1 MKKKIIFLVA
11 AALMLNSCDD
21 LFEPAIEN
29 FKDVEQMYDD
39 AQYAQG
45 FLVNVYRCVPGY
57 YDNSEYATD
66 DAVINQKN
74 NAFLTMATGGWTSR
88 LWTPINQW
96 TNSFSSIQYIN
107 LFLENV
113 DKVRWSDDAEKAQLF
128 ARRTKGEA
136 YGLRGMFLYYLLR
149 AHAGFGEN
157 GELLGVPRLTE
168 YLTINSDLN
177 LPRASF
183 ADCVQQIYSDLEK
196 AEELLPW
203 EYNDVNEVPA
213 DFQSIT
219 QDKGKYNTV
228 MGEKSRQLF
237 NGLIARAY
245 RVRTALLAASPAF
258 QDASNPAS
266 WADAANAAAA
276 VLNYNGG
283 LGGLDDKG
291 VEYYSKEVVE
301 NLQKGINPKEIIWR
315 ENVSNS
321 EAANSQEANNFPPS
335 LNGSGNMNPSQNLVD
350 AFPMANGYPISDI
363 VNSNYDKNNPYK
375 NREKRF
381 YQSILY
387 DGSMWQGEEIIT
399 RVGVGSPNEIDTSS
413 DSDVTNTGYYTR
425 KTIDESVNGADN
437 LQMSNGMAN
446 YIFFRYADVLLMY
459 AEASLEAGDKPTAVE
474 YLDMVRTR
482 GGNMPSI
489 DDTYPLGIT
498 ENQLREIIRR
508 DRRIELAFEDKRWWD
523 ILRWKICDGENGVM
537 NKPIGGMKIE
547 DTNGDGVWEYNY
559 HEVGKRTFLPR
570 MYYQPIPQYVID
582 KNPVI
587 REQNGGEDG
596 WVNGQNPGY

>member
-1 MKKKIIFLVA
+1 MRIHNIIKTVCLAGSLALLSACEDWLEIEPKDRFGDTTVWGSEENADMFLNDIYNQLPHLNNETQNLGQYSDNSYVGAEWMNARTTIYTGALSPTSWIPGPWDMWKWGRQNNDDAKGQYERIRSCNLFITKVTESDFSAEYKKERLAEARFLRAWFYHYLWMAYGGVPIITEVLDNNVSTDIFYPRETAQKTFEFIDKELDEIK
-11 AALMLNSCDD
+11 DD
-21 LFEPAIEN
+21 LP
-29 FKDVEQMYDD
+29 
-39 AQYAQG
+39 
-45 FLVNVYRCVPGY
+45 P
-57 YDNSEYATD
+57 
-66 DAVINQKN
+66 
-74 NAFLTMATGGWTSR
+74 
-88 LWTPINQW
+88 
-96 TNSFSSIQYIN
+96 
-107 LFLENV
+107 
-113 DKVRWSDDAEKAQLF
+113 
-128 ARRTKGEA
+128 RRSG
-136 YGLRGMFLYYLLR
+136 
-149 AHAGFGEN
+149 
-157 GELLGVPRLTE
+157 
-168 YLTINSDLN
+168 SDLG
-177 LPRASF
+177 RASKG
-183 ADCVQQIYSDLEK
+183 AILTLKGWV
-196 AEELLPW
+196 ELFHASELRNPGKDKKRW
-203 EYNDVNEVPA
+203 E
-213 DFQSIT
+213 
-219 QDKGKYNTV
+219 
-228 MGEKSRQLF
+228 
-237 NGLIARAY
+237 
-245 RVRTALLAASPAF
+245 
-258 QDASNPAS
+258 
-266 WADAANAAAA
+266 AAAA
-276 VLNYNGG
+276 TLKDVIDLQVYHLQPTILDLWTEATNNNDEVIFDFQMSKQNGG
-283 LGGLDDKG
+283 RREGLFGPVFVKG
-291 VEYYSKEVVE
+291 VQSS
-301 NLQKGINPKEIIWR
+301 W
-315 ENVSNS
+315 
-321 EAANSQEANNFPPS
+321 
-335 LNGSGNMNPSQNLVD
+335 GNMQPTQELVD
-350 AFPMANGYPISDI
+350 DYCMANGLPITDPASGY
-363 VNSNYDKNNPYK
+363 NKNNPYK

>member
-1 MKKKIIFLVA
+1 MRIHNIIKTVCLAGSLALLSACEDWLEIEPKDRFGDTTVWGSEENADMFLNDIYNQLPHLNNETQNLDQYSDNSYVGAEWMNARTTIYTGALSPTSWIPGPWDMWKWGRQNNDDAKGQYERIRSCNLFITKVTESDFSADYKKERLAEARFLRAWFYHYLWMAYGGVPIITEVLDNNVSTDIFYPRETAQKTFEFIDKELDEIK
-11 AALMLNSCDD
+11 DD
-21 LFEPAIEN
+21 LP
-29 FKDVEQMYDD
+29 
-39 AQYAQG
+39 
-45 FLVNVYRCVPGY
+45 P
-57 YDNSEYATD
+57 
-66 DAVINQKN
+66 
-74 NAFLTMATGGWTSR
+74 
-88 LWTPINQW
+88 
-96 TNSFSSIQYIN
+96 
-107 LFLENV
+107 
-113 DKVRWSDDAEKAQLF
+113 
-128 ARRTKGEA
+128 RRSG
-136 YGLRGMFLYYLLR
+136 
-149 AHAGFGEN
+149 
-157 GELLGVPRLTE
+157 
-168 YLTINSDLN
+168 SDLG
-177 LPRASF
+177 RASKG
-183 ADCVQQIYSDLEK
+183 AILTLKGWV
-196 AEELLPW
+196 ELFHASELRNPGKDKKRW
-203 EYNDVNEVPA
+203 E
-213 DFQSIT
+213 
-219 QDKGKYNTV
+219 
-228 MGEKSRQLF
+228 
-237 NGLIARAY
+237 
-245 RVRTALLAASPAF
+245 
-258 QDASNPAS
+258 
-266 WADAANAAAA
+266 AAAA
-276 VLNYNGG
+276 TLKDVIDLQVYRLQPTILDLWTEATNNNDEVIFDFQMSKQNGG
-283 LGGLDDKG
+283 RREGLFGPVFVKG
-291 VEYYSKEVVE
+291 VQSS
-301 NLQKGINPKEIIWR
+301 W
-315 ENVSNS
+315 
-321 EAANSQEANNFPPS
+321 
-335 LNGSGNMNPSQNLVD
+335 GNMRPTQELVD
-350 AFPMANGYPISDI
+350 DYCMANGLPITDPASGY
-363 VNSNYDKNNPYK
+363 NKNNPYK

-459 AEASLEAGDKPTAVE
+459 AEASLEAGDKPTAIE

-482 GGNMPSI
+482 GDNMPSI
-489 DDTYPLGIT
+489 NDTYPQGIT

>member
-1 MKKKIIFLVA
+1 MRIHNIIKTVCLAGSFALLSACEDWLEIEPKDRFGDTTVWGSEENADMFLNDIYNQLPHLNNETQNLDQYSDNSYVGAEWMNARTTIYTGALSPTSWIPGPWDMWKWGRQNNDDAKGQYERIRSCNLFITKVSESDFSAEYKKERLAEARFLRAWFYHYLWMAYGGVPIITEVLDNNVSTDIFYPRETVQKTFEFIDRELDEIKDDLPPRRSGSDLGRASKGAILTLKGWIELFHASDLRNPGKDKKRWETA
-11 AALMLNSCDD
+11 AATL
-21 LFEPAIEN
+21 
-29 FKDVEQMYDD
+29 KDVIDLQ
-39 AQYAQG
+39 
-45 FLVNVYRCVPGY
+45 VYHLQPTIL
-57 YDNSEYATD
+57 D
-66 DAVINQKN
+66 
-74 NAFLTMATGGWTSR
+74 
-88 LWTPINQW
+88 LWTEA
-96 TNSFSSIQYIN
+96 TNN
-107 LFLENV
+107 
-113 DKVRWSDDAEKAQLF
+113 
-128 ARRTKGEA
+128 
-136 YGLRGMFLYYLLR
+136 
-149 AHAGFGEN
+149 
-157 GELLGVPRLTE
+157 
-168 YLTINSDLN
+168 
-177 LPRASF
+177 
-183 ADCVQQIYSDLEK
+183 
-196 AEELLPW
+196 
-203 EYNDVNEVPA
+203 NDEVIF
-213 DFQSIT
+213 DFQMSK
-219 QDKGKYNTV
+219 Q
-228 MGEKSRQLF
+228 
-237 NGLIARAY
+237 
-245 RVRTALLAASPAF
+245 
-258 QDASNPAS
+258 
-266 WADAANAAAA
+266 
-276 VLNYNGG
+276 NGG
-283 LGGLDDKG
+283 RREGLFGPVFVKG
-291 VEYYSKEVVE
+291 VQSS
-301 NLQKGINPKEIIWR
+301 W
-315 ENVSNS
+315 
-321 EAANSQEANNFPPS
+321 
-335 LNGSGNMNPSQNLVD
+335 GNMQPTQELVD
-350 AFPMANGYPISDI
+350 DYCMANGLPITDPASG
-363 VNSNYDKNNPYK
+363 YDKNNPYK

-459 AEASLEAGDKPTAVE
+459 AEASLEAGDKPTAIK

-482 GGNMPSI
+482 GDNMPSVN
-489 DDTYPLGIT
+489 DTYPQGIT

-587 REQNGGEDG
+587 CEQNGGEDG

>member
-1 MKKKIIFLVA
+1 MRIHNIIKTVCLAGSFALLSACEDWLEIEPKDRFGDTTVWGSEENADMFLNDIYNQLPHLNNETQNLDQYSDNSYVGAEWMNARTTIYTGALSPTSWIPGPWDMWKWGRQNNDDAKGQYERIRSCNLFITKVSESDFSAEYKKERLAEARFLRAWFYHYLWMAYGGVPIITEVLDNNVSTDIFYPRETAQKTFEFIDRELDEIKDDLPPRRSGSDLGRASKGAILTLKGWIELFHASDLRNPGKDKKRWETA
-11 AALMLNSCDD
+11 AATL
-21 LFEPAIEN
+21 
-29 FKDVEQMYDD
+29 KDVIDLQ
-39 AQYAQG
+39 
-45 FLVNVYRCVPGY
+45 VYHLQPTIL
-57 YDNSEYATD
+57 E
-66 DAVINQKN
+66 
-74 NAFLTMATGGWTSR
+74 
-88 LWTPINQW
+88 LWTEA
-96 TNSFSSIQYIN
+96 TNN
-107 LFLENV
+107 
-113 DKVRWSDDAEKAQLF
+113 
-128 ARRTKGEA
+128 
-136 YGLRGMFLYYLLR
+136 
-149 AHAGFGEN
+149 
-157 GELLGVPRLTE
+157 
-168 YLTINSDLN
+168 
-177 LPRASF
+177 
-183 ADCVQQIYSDLEK
+183 
-196 AEELLPW
+196 
-203 EYNDVNEVPA
+203 NDEVIF
-213 DFQSIT
+213 DFQMSK
-219 QDKGKYNTV
+219 Q
-228 MGEKSRQLF
+228 
-237 NGLIARAY
+237 
-245 RVRTALLAASPAF
+245 
-258 QDASNPAS
+258 
-266 WADAANAAAA
+266 
-276 VLNYNGG
+276 NGG
-283 LGGLDDKG
+283 RREGLFGPVFVKG
-291 VEYYSKEVVE
+291 VQSS
-301 NLQKGINPKEIIWR
+301 W
-315 ENVSNS
+315 
-321 EAANSQEANNFPPS
+321 
-335 LNGSGNMNPSQNLVD
+335 GNMQPTQELVD
-350 AFPMANGYPISDI
+350 DYCMANGLPITDPASG
-363 VNSNYDKNNPYK
+363 YDKNNPYK

-459 AEASLEAGDKPTAVE
+459 AEASLEAGDKPTAIK

-482 GGNMPSI
+482 GDNMPSVN
-489 DDTYPLGIT
+489 DTYPQGIT

-587 REQNGGEDG
+587 CEQNGGEDG

>member
-1 MKKKIIFLVA
+1 MRIHNIIKTVCLAGSLALLSACEDWLEIEPKDRFGDTTVWGSEENADMFLNDIYNQLPHLNNETQNLDQYSDNSYVGAEWMNARTTIYTGALSPTSWIPGPWDMWKWGRQNNDDAKGQYERIRSCNLFITKVTESDFSAEYKKERLAEARFLRAWFYHYLWMAYGGVPIITEVLDNNVSTDIFYPRETAQKTFEFIDKELDEIK
-11 AALMLNSCDD
+11 DD
-21 LFEPAIEN
+21 LP
-29 FKDVEQMYDD
+29 
-39 AQYAQG
+39 
-45 FLVNVYRCVPGY
+45 P
-57 YDNSEYATD
+57 
-66 DAVINQKN
+66 
-74 NAFLTMATGGWTSR
+74 
-88 LWTPINQW
+88 
-96 TNSFSSIQYIN
+96 
-107 LFLENV
+107 
-113 DKVRWSDDAEKAQLF
+113 
-128 ARRTKGEA
+128 RRSG
-136 YGLRGMFLYYLLR
+136 
-149 AHAGFGEN
+149 
-157 GELLGVPRLTE
+157 
-168 YLTINSDLN
+168 SDLG
-177 LPRASF
+177 RASKG
-183 ADCVQQIYSDLEK
+183 AILTLKGWV
-196 AEELLPW
+196 ELFHASELRNPGKDKKRW
-203 EYNDVNEVPA
+203 E
-213 DFQSIT
+213 
-219 QDKGKYNTV
+219 
-228 MGEKSRQLF
+228 
-237 NGLIARAY
+237 
-245 RVRTALLAASPAF
+245 
-258 QDASNPAS
+258 
-266 WADAANAAAA
+266 AAAA
-276 VLNYNGG
+276 TLKDVIDLQVYHLQPTILDLWTEATNNNDEVIFDFQMSKQNGG
-283 LGGLDDKG
+283 RREGLFGPVFVKG
-291 VEYYSKEVVE
+291 VQSS
-301 NLQKGINPKEIIWR
+301 W
-315 ENVSNS
+315 
-321 EAANSQEANNFPPS
+321 
-335 LNGSGNMNPSQNLVD
+335 GNMQPTQELVD
-350 AFPMANGYPISDI
+350 DYCMANGLPITDPASGY
-363 VNSNYDKNNPYK
+363 NKNNPYK

-446 YIFFRYADVLLMY
+446 YIFFRYADVLMY
-459 AEASLEAGDKPTAVE
+459 AEASLEAGDKPTAIE

-482 GGNMPSI
+482 GDNMPSI
-489 DDTYPLGIT
+489 GDTYPQGIT

>member
-1 MKKKIIFLVA
+1 MRIHNIIKTVCLAGSLALLSACEDWLEIEPKDRFGDTTVWGSEENADMFLNDIYNQLPHLNNETQNLDQYSDNSYVGAEWMNARTTIYTGALSPTSWIPGPWDMWKWGRQNNDDAKGQYERIRSCNLFITKVTESDFSADYKKERLAEARFLRAWFYHYLWMAYGGVPIITEVLDNNVSTDIFYPRETAQKTFEFIDKELDEIK
-11 AALMLNSCDD
+11 DD
-21 LFEPAIEN
+21 LP
-29 FKDVEQMYDD
+29 
-39 AQYAQG
+39 
-45 FLVNVYRCVPGY
+45 P
-57 YDNSEYATD
+57 
-66 DAVINQKN
+66 
-74 NAFLTMATGGWTSR
+74 
-88 LWTPINQW
+88 
-96 TNSFSSIQYIN
+96 
-107 LFLENV
+107 
-113 DKVRWSDDAEKAQLF
+113 
-128 ARRTKGEA
+128 RRSG
-136 YGLRGMFLYYLLR
+136 
-149 AHAGFGEN
+149 
-157 GELLGVPRLTE
+157 
-168 YLTINSDLN
+168 SDLG
-177 LPRASF
+177 RASKG
-183 ADCVQQIYSDLEK
+183 AILTLKGWV
-196 AEELLPW
+196 ELFHASELRNPGKDKKRW
-203 EYNDVNEVPA
+203 E
-213 DFQSIT
+213 
-219 QDKGKYNTV
+219 
-228 MGEKSRQLF
+228 
-237 NGLIARAY
+237 
-245 RVRTALLAASPAF
+245 
-258 QDASNPAS
+258 
-266 WADAANAAAA
+266 AAAA
-276 VLNYNGG
+276 TLKDVIDLQVYRLQPTILDLWTEATNNNDEVIFDFQMSKQNGG
-283 LGGLDDKG
+283 RREGLFGPVFVKG
-291 VEYYSKEVVE
+291 VQSS
-301 NLQKGINPKEIIWR
+301 W
-315 ENVSNS
+315 
-321 EAANSQEANNFPPS
+321 
-335 LNGSGNMNPSQNLVD
+335 GNMQPTQELVD
-350 AFPMANGYPISDI
+350 DYCMANGLPITDPASGY
-363 VNSNYDKNNPYK
+363 NKNNPYK

-446 YIFFRYADVLLMY
+446 YIFFRYADALLMY
-459 AEASLEAGDKPTAVE
+459 AEASLEAGDKPTAIE

-482 GGNMPSI
+482 GDNMPSI
-489 DDTYPLGIT
+489 NDTYPQGIT

>member
-1 MKKKIIFLVA
+1 MRIHNIIKTVCLAGSLALLSACEDWLEIEPKDRFGDTTVWGSEENADMFLNDIYNQLPHLNNETQNLDQYSDNSYVGAEWMNARTTIYTGALSPTSWIPGPWNMWKWGRQNNDDAKGQYERIRSCNLFITKVTESDFSAEYKKERLAEARFLRAWFYHYLWMAYGGVPIITEVLDNNVSTDIFYPRETAQKTFEFIDKELDEIK
-11 AALMLNSCDD
+11 DD
-21 LFEPAIEN
+21 LP
-29 FKDVEQMYDD
+29 
-39 AQYAQG
+39 
-45 FLVNVYRCVPGY
+45 P
-57 YDNSEYATD
+57 
-66 DAVINQKN
+66 
-74 NAFLTMATGGWTSR
+74 
-88 LWTPINQW
+88 
-96 TNSFSSIQYIN
+96 
-107 LFLENV
+107 
-113 DKVRWSDDAEKAQLF
+113 
-128 ARRTKGEA
+128 RRSG
-136 YGLRGMFLYYLLR
+136 
-149 AHAGFGEN
+149 
-157 GELLGVPRLTE
+157 
-168 YLTINSDLN
+168 SDLG
-177 LPRASF
+177 RASKG
-183 ADCVQQIYSDLEK
+183 AILTLKGWV
-196 AEELLPW
+196 ELFHASELRNPGKDKKRW
-203 EYNDVNEVPA
+203 E
-213 DFQSIT
+213 
-219 QDKGKYNTV
+219 
-228 MGEKSRQLF
+228 
-237 NGLIARAY
+237 
-245 RVRTALLAASPAF
+245 
-258 QDASNPAS
+258 
-266 WADAANAAAA
+266 AAAA
-276 VLNYNGG
+276 TLKDVIDLQVYHLQPTILDLWTEATNNNDEVIFDFQMSKQNGG
-283 LGGLDDKG
+283 RREGLFGPVFVKG
-291 VEYYSKEVVE
+291 VQSS
-301 NLQKGINPKEIIWR
+301 W
-315 ENVSNS
+315 
-321 EAANSQEANNFPPS
+321 
-335 LNGSGNMNPSQNLVD
+335 GNMQPTQELVD
-350 AFPMANGYPISDI
+350 DYCMANGLPITDPASGY
-363 VNSNYDKNNPYK
+363 NKNNPYK

>member
-1 MKKKIIFLVA
+1 MRIHNIIKTVCLAGSLALLSACEDWLEIEPKDRFGDTTVWGSEENADMFLNDIYNQLPHLNNETQNLDQYSDNSYVGAEWMNARTTIYTGALSPTSWIPGPWDMWKWGRQNNDDAKGQYERIRSCNLFITKVTESDFSAEYKKERLAEARFLRAWFYHYLWMAYGGVPIITEVLDNNVSTDIFYPRETAQKTFEFIDKELDEIK
-11 AALMLNSCDD
+11 DD
-21 LFEPAIEN
+21 LP
-29 FKDVEQMYDD
+29 
-39 AQYAQG
+39 
-45 FLVNVYRCVPGY
+45 P
-57 YDNSEYATD
+57 
-66 DAVINQKN
+66 
-74 NAFLTMATGGWTSR
+74 
-88 LWTPINQW
+88 
-96 TNSFSSIQYIN
+96 
-107 LFLENV
+107 
-113 DKVRWSDDAEKAQLF
+113 
-128 ARRTKGEA
+128 RRSG
-136 YGLRGMFLYYLLR
+136 
-149 AHAGFGEN
+149 
-157 GELLGVPRLTE
+157 
-168 YLTINSDLN
+168 SDLG
-177 LPRASF
+177 RASKGAILTLKGWVELF
-183 ADCVQQIYSDLEK
+183 HASELRNPGK
-196 AEELLPW
+196 AKKRW
-203 EYNDVNEVPA
+203 D
-213 DFQSIT
+213 
-219 QDKGKYNTV
+219 
-228 MGEKSRQLF
+228 
-237 NGLIARAY
+237 
-245 RVRTALLAASPAF
+245 
-258 QDASNPAS
+258 
-266 WADAANAAAA
+266 AAAA
-276 VLNYNGG
+276 TLKDVIDLQVYHLQPTILDLWTEATNNNDEVIFDFQMSKQNGG
-283 LGGLDDKG
+283 RREGLFGPVFVKG
-291 VEYYSKEVVE
+291 VQSS
-301 NLQKGINPKEIIWR
+301 W
-315 ENVSNS
+315 
-321 EAANSQEANNFPPS
+321 
-335 LNGSGNMNPSQNLVD
+335 GNMQPTQELVD
-350 AFPMANGYPISDI
+350 DYCMANGLPITDPASGY
-363 VNSNYDKNNPYK
+363 NKNNPYK

-399 RVGVGSPNEIDTSS
+399 RVGGGSPNEIDTSS

>member
-1 MKKKIIFLVA
+1 MRIHNIIKTVCLAGSLALLSACEDWLEIEPKDRFGDTTVWGSEENADMFLNDIYNQLPHLNNETQNLDQYSDNSYVGAEWMNARTTIYTGALSPTSWIPGPWDMWKWGRQNNDDAKGQYERIRSCNLFITKVTESDFSADYKKERLAEARFLRAWFYHYLWMAYGGVPIITEVLDNNVSTDIFYPRETAQKTFEFIDKELDEIK
-11 AALMLNSCDD
+11 DD
-21 LFEPAIEN
+21 LP
-29 FKDVEQMYDD
+29 
-39 AQYAQG
+39 
-45 FLVNVYRCVPGY
+45 P
-57 YDNSEYATD
+57 
-66 DAVINQKN
+66 
-74 NAFLTMATGGWTSR
+74 
-88 LWTPINQW
+88 
-96 TNSFSSIQYIN
+96 
-107 LFLENV
+107 
-113 DKVRWSDDAEKAQLF
+113 
-128 ARRTKGEA
+128 RRSG
-136 YGLRGMFLYYLLR
+136 
-149 AHAGFGEN
+149 
-157 GELLGVPRLTE
+157 
-168 YLTINSDLN
+168 SDLG
-177 LPRASF
+177 RASKG
-183 ADCVQQIYSDLEK
+183 AILTLKGWV
-196 AEELLPW
+196 ELFHASELRNPGKDKKRW
-203 EYNDVNEVPA
+203 E
-213 DFQSIT
+213 
-219 QDKGKYNTV
+219 
-228 MGEKSRQLF
+228 
-237 NGLIARAY
+237 
-245 RVRTALLAASPAF
+245 
-258 QDASNPAS
+258 
-266 WADAANAAAA
+266 AAAA
-276 VLNYNGG
+276 TLKDVIDLQVYHLQPTILDLWTEATNNNDEVIFDFQMSKQNGG
-283 LGGLDDKG
+283 RREGLFGPVFVKG
-291 VEYYSKEVVE
+291 VQSS
-301 NLQKGINPKEIIWR
+301 W
-315 ENVSNS
+315 
-321 EAANSQEANNFPPS
+321 
-335 LNGSGNMNPSQNLVD
+335 GNMQPTQELVD
-350 AFPMANGYPISDI
+350 DYCMANGLPITDPASGY
-363 VNSNYDKNNPYK
+363 NKNNPYK

-459 AEASLEAGDKPTAVE
+459 AEASLEAGDKPTAIE

-482 GGNMPSI
+482 GDNMPSI
-489 DDTYPLGIT
+489 DDTYPQGIT
-498 ENQLREIIRR
+498 ENQSREIIRR

>member
-1 MKKKIIFLVA
+1 MRIHNIIKTVCLAGSLALLSACEDWLEIEPKDRFGDTTVWGSEENADMFLNDIYNQLPHLNNETQNLDQYSDNSYVGAEWMNARTTIYTGALSPTSWIPGPWDMWKWGRQNNDDAKGQYERIRSCNLFITKVTESDFSAEYKKERLAEARFLRAWFYHYLWMAYGGVPIITEVLDNNVSTDIFYPRETAQKTFEFIDKELDEIK
-11 AALMLNSCDD
+11 DD
-21 LFEPAIEN
+21 LP
-29 FKDVEQMYDD
+29 
-39 AQYAQG
+39 
-45 FLVNVYRCVPGY
+45 P
-57 YDNSEYATD
+57 
-66 DAVINQKN
+66 
-74 NAFLTMATGGWTSR
+74 
-88 LWTPINQW
+88 
-96 TNSFSSIQYIN
+96 
-107 LFLENV
+107 
-113 DKVRWSDDAEKAQLF
+113 
-128 ARRTKGEA
+128 RRSG
-136 YGLRGMFLYYLLR
+136 
-149 AHAGFGEN
+149 
-157 GELLGVPRLTE
+157 
-168 YLTINSDLN
+168 SDLG
-177 LPRASF
+177 RASKG
-183 ADCVQQIYSDLEK
+183 AILTLKGWV
-196 AEELLPW
+196 ELFHASELRNPGKDKKRW
-203 EYNDVNEVPA
+203 E
-213 DFQSIT
+213 
-219 QDKGKYNTV
+219 
-228 MGEKSRQLF
+228 
-237 NGLIARAY
+237 
-245 RVRTALLAASPAF
+245 
-258 QDASNPAS
+258 
-266 WADAANAAAA
+266 AAAA
-276 VLNYNGG
+276 TLKDVIDLQVYHLQPTILDLWTEATNNNDEVIFDFQMSKQNGG
-283 LGGLDDKG
+283 RREGLFGPVFVKG
-291 VEYYSKEVVE
+291 VQSS
-301 NLQKGINPKEIIWR
+301 W
-315 ENVSNS
+315 
-321 EAANSQEANNFPPS
+321 
-335 LNGSGNMNPSQNLVD
+335 GNMQPTQELVD
-350 AFPMANGYPISDI
+350 DYCMANGLPITDPASGY
-363 VNSNYDKNNPYK
+363 NKNNPYK

-387 DGSMWQGEEIIT
+387 DGSMWQCEEIIT

>member
-1 MKKKIIFLVA
+1 MRIHNIIKTVCLAGSLALLSACEDWLEIEPKDRFGDTTVWGSEENADMFLNDIYNQLPHLNNETQNLDQYSDNSYVGAEWMNARTTIYTGALSPTSWIPGPWDMWKWGRQNNDDAKGQYERIRSCNLFITKVTESDFSAEYKKERLAEVRFLRAWFYHYLWMAYGGVPIITEVLDNNVSTDIFYPRETAQKTFEFIDKELDEIK
-11 AALMLNSCDD
+11 DD
-21 LFEPAIEN
+21 LP
-29 FKDVEQMYDD
+29 
-39 AQYAQG
+39 
-45 FLVNVYRCVPGY
+45 P
-57 YDNSEYATD
+57 
-66 DAVINQKN
+66 
-74 NAFLTMATGGWTSR
+74 
-88 LWTPINQW
+88 
-96 TNSFSSIQYIN
+96 
-107 LFLENV
+107 
-113 DKVRWSDDAEKAQLF
+113 
-128 ARRTKGEA
+128 RRSG
-136 YGLRGMFLYYLLR
+136 
-149 AHAGFGEN
+149 
-157 GELLGVPRLTE
+157 
-168 YLTINSDLN
+168 SDLG
-177 LPRASF
+177 RASKG
-183 ADCVQQIYSDLEK
+183 AILTLKGWV
-196 AEELLPW
+196 ELFHASELRNPGKDKKRW
-203 EYNDVNEVPA
+203 E
-213 DFQSIT
+213 
-219 QDKGKYNTV
+219 
-228 MGEKSRQLF
+228 
-237 NGLIARAY
+237 
-245 RVRTALLAASPAF
+245 
-258 QDASNPAS
+258 
-266 WADAANAAAA
+266 AAAA
-276 VLNYNGG
+276 TLKDVIDLQVYHLQPTILDLWTEATNNNDEVIFDFQMSKQNGG
-283 LGGLDDKG
+283 RREGLFGPVFVKG
-291 VEYYSKEVVE
+291 VQSS
-301 NLQKGINPKEIIWR
+301 W
-315 ENVSNS
+315 
-321 EAANSQEANNFPPS
+321 
-335 LNGSGNMNPSQNLVD
+335 GNMQPTQELVD
-350 AFPMANGYPISDI
+350 DYCMANGLPITDPASGY
-363 VNSNYDKNNPYK
+363 NKNNPYK

-413 DSDVTNTGYYTR
+413 DSDVTNMGYYTR

-459 AEASLEAGDKPTAVE
+459 AEASLEAGDKPTAIE

-482 GGNMPSI
+482 GDNMPSI
-489 DDTYPLGIT
+489 GDTYPQGIT

>member
-1 MKKKIIFLVA
+1 MRIHNIIKTVCLAGSLALLSACEDWLEIEPKDRFGDTTVWGSEENADMFLNDIYNQLPHLNNETQNLDQYSDNSYVGAEWMNARTTIYTGALSPTSWIPGPWDMWKWGRQNNDDAKGQYERIRSCNLFITKVTESDFSADYKKERLAEARFLRAWFYHYLWMAYGGVPIITEVLDNNVSTDIFYPRETAQKTFEFIDKELDEIK
-11 AALMLNSCDD
+11 DD
-21 LFEPAIEN
+21 LLP
-29 FKDVEQMYDD
+29 
-39 AQYAQG
+39 
-45 FLVNVYRCVPGY
+45 
-57 YDNSEYATD
+57 
-66 DAVINQKN
+66 
-74 NAFLTMATGGWTSR
+74 
-88 LWTPINQW
+88 
-96 TNSFSSIQYIN
+96 
-107 LFLENV
+107 
-113 DKVRWSDDAEKAQLF
+113 
-128 ARRTKGEA
+128 RRSG
-136 YGLRGMFLYYLLR
+136 
-149 AHAGFGEN
+149 
-157 GELLGVPRLTE
+157 
-168 YLTINSDLN
+168 SDLG
-177 LPRASF
+177 RASNG
-183 ADCVQQIYSDLEK
+183 AILTLNGWV
-196 AEELLPW
+196 ELFHASELRNPGKDKKRW
-203 EYNDVNEVPA
+203 E
-213 DFQSIT
+213 
-219 QDKGKYNTV
+219 
-228 MGEKSRQLF
+228 
-237 NGLIARAY
+237 
-245 RVRTALLAASPAF
+245 
-258 QDASNPAS
+258 
-266 WADAANAAAA
+266 AAAA
-276 VLNYNGG
+276 TLKDVIDLQVYHLQPTILDLWTEATNNNDEVIFDFQMSKQNGG
-283 LGGLDDKG
+283 RREGLFGPVFVKG
-291 VEYYSKEVVE
+291 VQSS
-301 NLQKGINPKEIIWR
+301 W
-315 ENVSNS
+315 
-321 EAANSQEANNFPPS
+321 
-335 LNGSGNMNPSQNLVD
+335 GNMQPTQELVD
-350 AFPMANGYPISDI
+350 DYCMANGLPITDPASGY
-363 VNSNYDKNNPYK
+363 NKNNPYK

-459 AEASLEAGDKPTAVE
+459 AEASLEAGDKPTAIE

-482 GGNMPSI
+482 GDNMPSI
-489 DDTYPLGIT
+489 GDTYPQGIT

-587 REQNGGEDG
+587 REQNGGEDR

>member
-1 MKKKIIFLVA
+1 MRIHNIIKTVCLAGSLALLSACEDWLEIEPKDRFGDTTVWGSEENADMFLNDIYNQLPHLNNETQNLDQYSDNSYVGAEWMNARTTIYTGALSPTSWIPGPWDMWKWGRQNNDDAKGQYERIRSCNLFITKVTESDFSAEYKKERLAEARFLCAWFYHYLWMAYGGVPIITEVLDNNVSTDIFYPRETAQKTFEFIDKELDEIK
-11 AALMLNSCDD
+11 DD
-21 LFEPAIEN
+21 LP
-29 FKDVEQMYDD
+29 
-39 AQYAQG
+39 
-45 FLVNVYRCVPGY
+45 P
-57 YDNSEYATD
+57 
-66 DAVINQKN
+66 
-74 NAFLTMATGGWTSR
+74 
-88 LWTPINQW
+88 
-96 TNSFSSIQYIN
+96 
-107 LFLENV
+107 
-113 DKVRWSDDAEKAQLF
+113 
-128 ARRTKGEA
+128 RRSG
-136 YGLRGMFLYYLLR
+136 
-149 AHAGFGEN
+149 
-157 GELLGVPRLTE
+157 
-168 YLTINSDLN
+168 SDLG
-177 LPRASF
+177 RASKG
-183 ADCVQQIYSDLEK
+183 AILTLKGWV
-196 AEELLPW
+196 ELFHASELRNPGKDKKRW
-203 EYNDVNEVPA
+203 E
-213 DFQSIT
+213 
-219 QDKGKYNTV
+219 
-228 MGEKSRQLF
+228 
-237 NGLIARAY
+237 
-245 RVRTALLAASPAF
+245 
-258 QDASNPAS
+258 
-266 WADAANAAAA
+266 AAAA
-276 VLNYNGG
+276 TLKDVIDLQVYHLQPTILDLWTEATNNNDEVIFDFQMSKQNGG
-283 LGGLDDKG
+283 RREGLFGPVFVKG
-291 VEYYSKEVVE
+291 VQSS
-301 NLQKGINPKEIIWR
+301 W
-315 ENVSNS
+315 
-321 EAANSQEANNFPPS
+321 
-335 LNGSGNMNPSQNLVD
+335 GNMQPTQELVD
-350 AFPMANGYPISDI
+350 DYCMANGLPITDPASGY
-363 VNSNYDKNNPYK
+363 NKNNPYK

>member
-1 MKKKIIFLVA
+1 MRIHNIIKTVCLAGSFALLSACEDWLEIEPKDRFGDTTVWGSEENADMFLNDIYNQLPHLNNETQNLDQYSDNSYVGAEWMNARTTIYTGALSPTSWIPGPWDMWKWGRQNNDDAKGQYERIRSCNLFITKVSESDFSAEYKKERLAEARFLRAWFYHYLWMAYGGVPIITEVLDNNVSTDIFYPRETAQKTFEFIDRELDEIK
-11 AALMLNSCDD
+11 DD
-21 LFEPAIEN
+21 LP
-29 FKDVEQMYDD
+29 
-39 AQYAQG
+39 
-45 FLVNVYRCVPGY
+45 P
-57 YDNSEYATD
+57 
-66 DAVINQKN
+66 
-74 NAFLTMATGGWTSR
+74 
-88 LWTPINQW
+88 
-96 TNSFSSIQYIN
+96 
-107 LFLENV
+107 
-113 DKVRWSDDAEKAQLF
+113 
-128 ARRTKGEA
+128 RRSG
-136 YGLRGMFLYYLLR
+136 
-149 AHAGFGEN
+149 
-157 GELLGVPRLTE
+157 
-168 YLTINSDLN
+168 SDLG
-177 LPRASF
+177 RASKGAILTLKGWIELF
-183 ADCVQQIYSDLEK
+183 HASDLRNPGK
-196 AEELLPW
+196 DKKRW
-203 EYNDVNEVPA
+203 E
-213 DFQSIT
+213 
-219 QDKGKYNTV
+219 
-228 MGEKSRQLF
+228 
-237 NGLIARAY
+237 
-245 RVRTALLAASPAF
+245 
-258 QDASNPAS
+258 
-266 WADAANAAAA
+266 AAAA
-276 VLNYNGG
+276 TLKDVIDLQVYHLQPTILDLWTEATNNNDEVIFDFQMSKQNGG
-283 LGGLDDKG
+283 RREGLFGPVFVKG
-291 VEYYSKEVVE
+291 VQSS
-301 NLQKGINPKEIIWR
+301 W
-315 ENVSNS
+315 
-321 EAANSQEANNFPPS
+321 
-335 LNGSGNMNPSQNLVD
+335 GNMQPTQELVD
-350 AFPMANGYPISDI
+350 DYCMANGLPITDPASG
-363 VNSNYDKNNPYK
+363 YDKNNPYK

-459 AEASLEAGDKPTAVE
+459 AEASLESGDKPTAIK

-482 GGNMPSI
+482 GDNMPSVN
-489 DDTYPLGIT
+489 DTYPQGIT

>member
-1 MKKKIIFLVA
+1 MRIHNIIKTVCLAGSFALLSACEDWLEIEPKDRFGDTTVWGSEENADMFLNDIYNQLPHLNNETQNLDQYSDNSYVGAEWMNARTTIYTGALSPTSWIPGPLDMWKWGRQKNDDAKGQYERIRSCNLFITKVSESDFSAEYKKERLAEARFLRAWFYHYLWMAYGGVPIITEVLDNNVSTDIFYPRETAQKTFEFIDRELDEIKDDLPPRRSGSDLGRASKGAILTLKGWIELFHASDLRNPGKDKKRWETA
-11 AALMLNSCDD
+11 AATL
-21 LFEPAIEN
+21 
-29 FKDVEQMYDD
+29 KDVIDLQ
-39 AQYAQG
+39 
-45 FLVNVYRCVPGY
+45 VYHLQPTIL
-57 YDNSEYATD
+57 D
-66 DAVINQKN
+66 
-74 NAFLTMATGGWTSR
+74 
-88 LWTPINQW
+88 LWTEA
-96 TNSFSSIQYIN
+96 TNN
-107 LFLENV
+107 
-113 DKVRWSDDAEKAQLF
+113 
-128 ARRTKGEA
+128 
-136 YGLRGMFLYYLLR
+136 
-149 AHAGFGEN
+149 
-157 GELLGVPRLTE
+157 
-168 YLTINSDLN
+168 
-177 LPRASF
+177 
-183 ADCVQQIYSDLEK
+183 
-196 AEELLPW
+196 
-203 EYNDVNEVPA
+203 NDEVIF
-213 DFQSIT
+213 DFQMSK
-219 QDKGKYNTV
+219 Q
-228 MGEKSRQLF
+228 
-237 NGLIARAY
+237 
-245 RVRTALLAASPAF
+245 
-258 QDASNPAS
+258 
-266 WADAANAAAA
+266 
-276 VLNYNGG
+276 NGG
-283 LGGLDDKG
+283 RREGLFGPVFVKG
-291 VEYYSKEVVE
+291 VQSS
-301 NLQKGINPKEIIWR
+301 W
-315 ENVSNS
+315 
-321 EAANSQEANNFPPS
+321 
-335 LNGSGNMNPSQNLVD
+335 GNMQPTQELVD
-350 AFPMANGYPISDI
+350 DYCMANGLPITDPASG
-363 VNSNYDKNNPYK
+363 YDKNNPYK

-459 AEASLEAGDKPTAVE
+459 AEASLEAGDKPTAIK

-482 GGNMPSI
+482 GDNMPSVN
-489 DDTYPLGIT
+489 DTYPQGIT

>member
-1 MKKKIIFLVA
+1 MRIHRIIKTVCLVGSIALLSACEDWLEIEPKDRFGDTTVWGSEENADMFLNDIYNQ
-11 AALMLNSCDD
+11 LPHLNNETQNLD
-21 LFEPAIEN
+21 
-29 FKDVEQMYDD
+29 
-39 AQYAQG
+39 QYS
-45 FLVNVYRCVPGY
+45 
-57 YDNSEYATD
+57 DNSYVGAEWMNARTTIYTGALSPTSWIPGPWD
-66 DAVINQKN
+66 MWKWGRQDNNDAK
-74 NAFLTMATGGWTSR
+74 G
-88 LWTPINQW
+88 
-96 TNSFSSIQYIN
+96 QYERIRSCN
-107 LFLENV
+107 LFIT
-113 DKVRWSDDAEKAQLF
+113 KVNESNFSADYKKERLAE
-128 ARRTKGEA
+128 ARFLRAWFYHYLWMA
-136 YGLRGMFLYYLLR
+136 YG
-149 AHAGFGEN
+149 
-157 GELLGVPRLTE
+157 GVPIITE
-168 YLTINSDLN
+168 VLDNNISTDIFYPRETAQKTFEFIDRELDEIKNDLPPRRSGSDLG
-177 LPRASF
+177 RASKGAILTLKGWVELF
-183 ADCVQQIYSDLEK
+183 HASELRNPGKEK
-196 AEELLPW
+196 KRW
-203 EYNDVNEVPA
+203 E
-213 DFQSIT
+213 
-219 QDKGKYNTV
+219 
-228 MGEKSRQLF
+228 
-237 NGLIARAY
+237 
-245 RVRTALLAASPAF
+245 
-258 QDASNPAS
+258 
-266 WADAANAAAA
+266 AAAA
-276 VLNYNGG
+276 TLKEVIDLQVYHLQPTILDLWTEATNNNDEVIFDFQMSKQNGG
-283 LGGLDDKG
+283 RREGLFGPVFVKG
-291 VEYYSKEVVE
+291 VQSS
-301 NLQKGINPKEIIWR
+301 W
-315 ENVSNS
+315 
-321 EAANSQEANNFPPS
+321 
-335 LNGSGNMNPSQNLVD
+335 GNMQPTQELVD
-350 AFPMANGYPISDI
+350 DYCMANGLPITDPASGY
-363 VNSNYDKNNPYK
+363 NKNDPYK

-489 DDTYPLGIT
+489 AETYPQGIT

-523 ILRWKICDGENGVM
+523 ILRWKICDGDNGVM

-547 DTNGDGVWEYNY
+547 DTDGDGIWEYNY

>member
-1 MKKKIIFLVA
+1 MRIHNIIKTVCLAGSLALLSACEDWLEIEPKDRFGDTTVWGSEENADMFLNDIYNQLPHLNNETQNLDQYSDNSYVGAEWMNARTTIYTGALSPTSWIPGPWDMWKWGRQNNDDAKGQYERIRSCNLFITKVTESDFSADYKKERLAEARFLRAWFYHYLWMAYGGVPIITEVLDNNVSTDIFYPRETAQKTFEFIDKELDEIK
-11 AALMLNSCDD
+11 DD
-21 LFEPAIEN
+21 LP
-29 FKDVEQMYDD
+29 
-39 AQYAQG
+39 
-45 FLVNVYRCVPGY
+45 P
-57 YDNSEYATD
+57 
-66 DAVINQKN
+66 
-74 NAFLTMATGGWTSR
+74 
-88 LWTPINQW
+88 
-96 TNSFSSIQYIN
+96 
-107 LFLENV
+107 
-113 DKVRWSDDAEKAQLF
+113 
-128 ARRTKGEA
+128 RRSG
-136 YGLRGMFLYYLLR
+136 
-149 AHAGFGEN
+149 
-157 GELLGVPRLTE
+157 
-168 YLTINSDLN
+168 SDLG
-177 LPRASF
+177 RASKG
-183 ADCVQQIYSDLEK
+183 AILTLKGWV
-196 AEELLPW
+196 ELFHASELRNPGKDKKRW
-203 EYNDVNEVPA
+203 E
-213 DFQSIT
+213 
-219 QDKGKYNTV
+219 
-228 MGEKSRQLF
+228 
-237 NGLIARAY
+237 
-245 RVRTALLAASPAF
+245 
-258 QDASNPAS
+258 
-266 WADAANAAAA
+266 AAAA
-276 VLNYNGG
+276 TLKDVIDLQVYHLQPTILDLWTEATNNNDEVIFDFQMSKQNGG
-283 LGGLDDKG
+283 RREGLFGPVFVKG
-291 VEYYSKEVVE
+291 VQSS
-301 NLQKGINPKEIIWR
+301 W
-315 ENVSNS
+315 
-321 EAANSQEANNFPPS
+321 
-335 LNGSGNMNPSQNLVD
+335 GNMQPTQELVD
-350 AFPMANGYPISDI
+350 DYCMANGLPITDPASGY
-363 VNSNYDKNNPYK
+363 NKNNPYK

>member
-1 MKKKIIFLVA
+1 MRIHNIIKTVCLAGSLALLSACEDWLEIEPKDRFGDTTVWGSEENADMFLNDIYNQLPHLNNETQNLDQYSDNSYVGAEWMNARTTIYTGALSPTSWIPGPWDMWKWGRQNNDDAKGQYERIRSCNLFITKVTESDFSAEYKKERLAEARFLRAWFYHYLWMAYGGVPIITEVLDNNVSTDIFYPRETAQKTFEFIDKELDEIK
-11 AALMLNSCDD
+11 DD
-21 LFEPAIEN
+21 LP
-29 FKDVEQMYDD
+29 
-39 AQYAQG
+39 
-45 FLVNVYRCVPGY
+45 P
-57 YDNSEYATD
+57 
-66 DAVINQKN
+66 
-74 NAFLTMATGGWTSR
+74 
-88 LWTPINQW
+88 
-96 TNSFSSIQYIN
+96 
-107 LFLENV
+107 
-113 DKVRWSDDAEKAQLF
+113 
-128 ARRTKGEA
+128 RRSG
-136 YGLRGMFLYYLLR
+136 
-149 AHAGFGEN
+149 
-157 GELLGVPRLTE
+157 
-168 YLTINSDLN
+168 SDLG
-177 LPRASF
+177 RASKG
-183 ADCVQQIYSDLEK
+183 AILTLKGWV
-196 AEELLPW
+196 ELFHASELRNPGKDKKRW
-203 EYNDVNEVPA
+203 E
-213 DFQSIT
+213 
-219 QDKGKYNTV
+219 
-228 MGEKSRQLF
+228 
-237 NGLIARAY
+237 
-245 RVRTALLAASPAF
+245 
-258 QDASNPAS
+258 
-266 WADAANAAAA
+266 AAAA
-276 VLNYNGG
+276 TLKDVIDLQVYHLQPTILDLWTEATNNNDEVIFDFQMSKQNGG
-283 LGGLDDKG
+283 RREGLFGPVFVKG
-291 VEYYSKEVVE
+291 VQSS
-301 NLQKGINPKEIIWR
+301 W
-315 ENVSNS
+315 
-321 EAANSQEANNFPPS
+321 
-335 LNGSGNMNPSQNLVD
+335 GNMQPTQELVD
-350 AFPMANGYPISDI
+350 DYCMANGLPITDPASGY
-363 VNSNYDKNNPYK
+363 NKNNPYK

-413 DSDVTNTGYYTR
+413 YSDVTNTGYYTR

-489 DDTYPLGIT
+489 DDTYPQGIT

>member
-1 MKKKIIFLVA
+1 MRIHNIIKTVCLAGSLALLSACEDWLEIEPKDRFGDTTVWGSEENADMFLNDIYNQLPHLNNETQNLDQYSDNSYVGAEWMNARTTIYTGALSPTSWIPGPWDMWKWGRQNNDDAKGQYERIRSCNLFITKVTESDFSAEYKKERLAEARFLRAWFYHYLWMAYGGVPIITEVLDNNVSTDIFYPRETAQKTFEFIDKELDEIK
-11 AALMLNSCDD
+11 DD
-21 LFEPAIEN
+21 LPPRRSGSDLGRASKGAILTLKGWVELFHASELRN
-29 FKDVEQMYDD
+29 PGKDKKRWEAATATLKDVIDLQ
-39 AQYAQG
+39 
-45 FLVNVYRCVPGY
+45 VYHLQPTIL
-57 YDNSEYATD
+57 D
-66 DAVINQKN
+66 
-74 NAFLTMATGGWTSR
+74 
-88 LWTPINQW
+88 LWTEA
-96 TNSFSSIQYIN
+96 TNN
-107 LFLENV
+107 
-113 DKVRWSDDAEKAQLF
+113 
-128 ARRTKGEA
+128 
-136 YGLRGMFLYYLLR
+136 
-149 AHAGFGEN
+149 
-157 GELLGVPRLTE
+157 
-168 YLTINSDLN
+168 
-177 LPRASF
+177 
-183 ADCVQQIYSDLEK
+183 
-196 AEELLPW
+196 
-203 EYNDVNEVPA
+203 NDEVIF
-213 DFQSIT
+213 DFQMSK
-219 QDKGKYNTV
+219 Q
-228 MGEKSRQLF
+228 
-237 NGLIARAY
+237 
-245 RVRTALLAASPAF
+245 
-258 QDASNPAS
+258 
-266 WADAANAAAA
+266 
-276 VLNYNGG
+276 NGG
-283 LGGLDDKG
+283 RREGLFGPVFVKG
-291 VEYYSKEVVE
+291 VQSS
-301 NLQKGINPKEIIWR
+301 W
-315 ENVSNS
+315 
-321 EAANSQEANNFPPS
+321 
-335 LNGSGNMNPSQNLVD
+335 GNMQPTQELVD
-350 AFPMANGYPISDI
+350 DYCMANGLPITDPASGY
-363 VNSNYDKNNPYK
+363 NKNNPYK

>member
-1 MKKKIIFLVA
+1 MRIHNIIKTVCLAGSLALLSACEDWLEIEPKDRFGDTTVWGSEENADMFLNDIYNQLPHLNNETQNLDQYSDNSYVGAEWMNARTTIYTGALSPTSWIPGPWDMWKWGRQNNDDAKGQYERIRSCNLFITKVTESDFSAEYKKERLAEVRFLRAWFYHYLWMAYGGVPIITEVLDNNVSTDIFYPRETAQKTFEFIDKELDEIK
-11 AALMLNSCDD
+11 DD
-21 LFEPAIEN
+21 LP
-29 FKDVEQMYDD
+29 
-39 AQYAQG
+39 
-45 FLVNVYRCVPGY
+45 P
-57 YDNSEYATD
+57 
-66 DAVINQKN
+66 
-74 NAFLTMATGGWTSR
+74 
-88 LWTPINQW
+88 
-96 TNSFSSIQYIN
+96 
-107 LFLENV
+107 
-113 DKVRWSDDAEKAQLF
+113 
-128 ARRTKGEA
+128 RRSG
-136 YGLRGMFLYYLLR
+136 
-149 AHAGFGEN
+149 
-157 GELLGVPRLTE
+157 
-168 YLTINSDLN
+168 SDLG
-177 LPRASF
+177 RASKG
-183 ADCVQQIYSDLEK
+183 AILTLKGWV
-196 AEELLPW
+196 ELFHASELRNPGKDKKRW
-203 EYNDVNEVPA
+203 E
-213 DFQSIT
+213 
-219 QDKGKYNTV
+219 
-228 MGEKSRQLF
+228 
-237 NGLIARAY
+237 
-245 RVRTALLAASPAF
+245 
-258 QDASNPAS
+258 
-266 WADAANAAAA
+266 AAAA
-276 VLNYNGG
+276 TLKDVIDLQVYHLQPTILDLWTEATNNNDEVIFDFQMSKQNGG
-283 LGGLDDKG
+283 RREGLFGPVFVKG
-291 VEYYSKEVVE
+291 VQSS
-301 NLQKGINPKEIIWR
+301 W
-315 ENVSNS
+315 
-321 EAANSQEANNFPPS
+321 
-335 LNGSGNMNPSQNLVD
+335 GNMQPTQELVD
-350 AFPMANGYPISDI
+350 DYCMANGLPITDPASGY
-363 VNSNYDKNNPYK
+363 NKNNPYK

-459 AEASLEAGDKPTAVE
+459 AEASLEAGDKPTAIE

-482 GGNMPSI
+482 GDNMPSI
-489 DDTYPLGIT
+489 GDTYPQGIT
-498 ENQLREIIRR
+498 ENQLREIIWR

>member
-1 MKKKIIFLVA
+1 MRIHNIIKTVCLAGSLALLSACEDWLEIEPKDRFGDTTVWGSEENADMFLNDIYNQLPHLNNETQNLDQYSDNSYVGAEWMNARTTIYTGALSPTSWIPGPWDMWKWGRQNNDDAKGQYERIRSCNLFITKVTESDFSAEYKKERLAEVRFLRAWFYHYLWMAYGGVPIITEVLDNNVSTDIFYPRETAQKTFEFIDKELDEIK
-11 AALMLNSCDD
+11 DD
-21 LFEPAIEN
+21 LP
-29 FKDVEQMYDD
+29 
-39 AQYAQG
+39 
-45 FLVNVYRCVPGY
+45 P
-57 YDNSEYATD
+57 
-66 DAVINQKN
+66 
-74 NAFLTMATGGWTSR
+74 
-88 LWTPINQW
+88 
-96 TNSFSSIQYIN
+96 
-107 LFLENV
+107 
-113 DKVRWSDDAEKAQLF
+113 
-128 ARRTKGEA
+128 RRSG
-136 YGLRGMFLYYLLR
+136 
-149 AHAGFGEN
+149 
-157 GELLGVPRLTE
+157 
-168 YLTINSDLN
+168 SDLG
-177 LPRASF
+177 RASKG
-183 ADCVQQIYSDLEK
+183 AILTLKGWV
-196 AEELLPW
+196 ELFHASELRNPGKDKKRW
-203 EYNDVNEVPA
+203 E
-213 DFQSIT
+213 
-219 QDKGKYNTV
+219 
-228 MGEKSRQLF
+228 
-237 NGLIARAY
+237 
-245 RVRTALLAASPAF
+245 
-258 QDASNPAS
+258 
-266 WADAANAAAA
+266 AAAA
-276 VLNYNGG
+276 TLKDVIDLQVYHLQPTILDLWTEATNNNDEVIFDFQMSKQNGG
-283 LGGLDDKG
+283 RREGLFGPVFEKG
-291 VEYYSKEVVE
+291 VQSS
-301 NLQKGINPKEIIWR
+301 W
-315 ENVSNS
+315 
-321 EAANSQEANNFPPS
+321 
-335 LNGSGNMNPSQNLVD
+335 GNMQPTQELVD
-350 AFPMANGYPISDI
+350 DYCMANGLPITDPASGY
-363 VNSNYDKNNPYK
+363 NKNNPYK

-459 AEASLEAGDKPTAVE
+459 AEASLEAGDKPTAIE

-482 GGNMPSI
+482 GDNMPSI
-489 DDTYPLGIT
+489 GDTYPQGIT

>member
-1 MKKKIIFLVA
+1 MRIHNIIKTVCLAGSLALLSACEDWLEIEPKDRFGDTTVWGSEENADMFLNDTYNQLPHLNNETQNLDQYSDNSYVGAEWMNARTTIYTGALSPTSWIPGPWDMWKWGRQNNDDAKGQYERIRSCNLFITKVTESDFSAEYKKERLAEVRFLRAWFYHYLWMAYGGVPIITEVLDNNVSTDIFYPRETAQKTFEFIDKELDEIK
-11 AALMLNSCDD
+11 DD
-21 LFEPAIEN
+21 LP
-29 FKDVEQMYDD
+29 
-39 AQYAQG
+39 
-45 FLVNVYRCVPGY
+45 P
-57 YDNSEYATD
+57 
-66 DAVINQKN
+66 
-74 NAFLTMATGGWTSR
+74 
-88 LWTPINQW
+88 
-96 TNSFSSIQYIN
+96 
-107 LFLENV
+107 
-113 DKVRWSDDAEKAQLF
+113 
-128 ARRTKGEA
+128 RRSG
-136 YGLRGMFLYYLLR
+136 
-149 AHAGFGEN
+149 
-157 GELLGVPRLTE
+157 
-168 YLTINSDLN
+168 SDLG
-177 LPRASF
+177 RASKG
-183 ADCVQQIYSDLEK
+183 AILTLKGWV
-196 AEELLPW
+196 ELFHASELRNPGKDKKRW
-203 EYNDVNEVPA
+203 E
-213 DFQSIT
+213 
-219 QDKGKYNTV
+219 
-228 MGEKSRQLF
+228 
-237 NGLIARAY
+237 
-245 RVRTALLAASPAF
+245 
-258 QDASNPAS
+258 
-266 WADAANAAAA
+266 AAAA
-276 VLNYNGG
+276 TLKDVIDLQVYHLQPTILDLWTEATNNNDEVIFDFQMSKQNGG
-283 LGGLDDKG
+283 RREGLFGPVFVKG
-291 VEYYSKEVVE
+291 VQSS
-301 NLQKGINPKEIIWR
+301 W
-315 ENVSNS
+315 
-321 EAANSQEANNFPPS
+321 
-335 LNGSGNMNPSQNLVD
+335 GNMQPTQELVD
-350 AFPMANGYPISDI
+350 DYCMANGLPITDPASGY
-363 VNSNYDKNNPYK
+363 NKNNPYK

-459 AEASLEAGDKPTAVE
+459 AEASLEAGDKPTAIE

-482 GGNMPSI
+482 GDNMPSI
-489 DDTYPLGIT
+489 GDTYPQGIT

>member
-1 MKKKIIFLVA
+1 MRIHNIIKTVCLAGSLALLSACEDWLEIEPKDRFGDTTVWGSEENADMFLNDIYNQLPHLNNETQNLDQYSDNSYVGAEWMNARTTIYTGALFPTSWIPGPWDMWKWGRQNNDDAKGQYERIRSCNLFITKVTESDFSADYKKERLAEARFLRAWFYHYLWMAYGGVPIITEVLDNNVSTDIFYPRETAQKTFEFIDKELDEIK
-11 AALMLNSCDD
+11 DD
-21 LFEPAIEN
+21 LP
-29 FKDVEQMYDD
+29 
-39 AQYAQG
+39 
-45 FLVNVYRCVPGY
+45 P
-57 YDNSEYATD
+57 
-66 DAVINQKN
+66 
-74 NAFLTMATGGWTSR
+74 
-88 LWTPINQW
+88 
-96 TNSFSSIQYIN
+96 
-107 LFLENV
+107 
-113 DKVRWSDDAEKAQLF
+113 
-128 ARRTKGEA
+128 RRSG
-136 YGLRGMFLYYLLR
+136 
-149 AHAGFGEN
+149 
-157 GELLGVPRLTE
+157 
-168 YLTINSDLN
+168 SDLG
-177 LPRASF
+177 RASKG
-183 ADCVQQIYSDLEK
+183 AILTLKGWV
-196 AEELLPW
+196 ELFHANELRNPGKDKKRW
-203 EYNDVNEVPA
+203 E
-213 DFQSIT
+213 
-219 QDKGKYNTV
+219 
-228 MGEKSRQLF
+228 
-237 NGLIARAY
+237 
-245 RVRTALLAASPAF
+245 
-258 QDASNPAS
+258 
-266 WADAANAAAA
+266 AAAA
-276 VLNYNGG
+276 TLKDVIDLQVYRLQPTILDLWTEATNNNDEVIFDFQMSKQNGG
-283 LGGLDDKG
+283 RREGLFGPVFVKG
-291 VEYYSKEVVE
+291 VQSS
-301 NLQKGINPKEIIWR
+301 W
-315 ENVSNS
+315 
-321 EAANSQEANNFPPS
+321 
-335 LNGSGNMNPSQNLVD
+335 GNMQPTQELVD
-350 AFPMANGYPISDI
+350 DYCMANGLPITDPASGY
-363 VNSNYDKNNPYK
+363 NKNNPYK

-459 AEASLEAGDKPTAVE
+459 AEASLEAGDKPTAIE

-482 GGNMPSI
+482 GDNMPSI
-489 DDTYPLGIT
+489 NDTYPQGIT

>member
-1 MKKKIIFLVA
+1 MRIHNIIKTVCLAGSLALLSACEDWLEIEPKDRFGDTTVWGSEENADMFLNDIYNQLPHLNNETQNLDQYSDNSYVGAEWMNARTTIYTGALSPTSWIPGPWDMWKWGCQNNDDAKGQYERIRSCNLFITKVTESDFSAEYKKERLAEVRFLRAWFYHYLWMAYGGVPIITEVLDNNVSTDIFYPRETAQKTFEFIDKELDEIK
-11 AALMLNSCDD
+11 DD
-21 LFEPAIEN
+21 LP
-29 FKDVEQMYDD
+29 
-39 AQYAQG
+39 
-45 FLVNVYRCVPGY
+45 P
-57 YDNSEYATD
+57 
-66 DAVINQKN
+66 
-74 NAFLTMATGGWTSR
+74 
-88 LWTPINQW
+88 
-96 TNSFSSIQYIN
+96 
-107 LFLENV
+107 
-113 DKVRWSDDAEKAQLF
+113 
-128 ARRTKGEA
+128 RRSG
-136 YGLRGMFLYYLLR
+136 
-149 AHAGFGEN
+149 
-157 GELLGVPRLTE
+157 
-168 YLTINSDLN
+168 SDLG
-177 LPRASF
+177 RASKG
-183 ADCVQQIYSDLEK
+183 AILTLKGWV
-196 AEELLPW
+196 ELFHASELRNPGKDKKRW
-203 EYNDVNEVPA
+203 E
-213 DFQSIT
+213 
-219 QDKGKYNTV
+219 
-228 MGEKSRQLF
+228 
-237 NGLIARAY
+237 
-245 RVRTALLAASPAF
+245 
-258 QDASNPAS
+258 
-266 WADAANAAAA
+266 AAAA
-276 VLNYNGG
+276 TLKDVIDLQVYHLQPTILDLWTEATNNNDEVIFDFQMSKQNGG
-283 LGGLDDKG
+283 RREGLFGPVFVKG
-291 VEYYSKEVVE
+291 VQSS
-301 NLQKGINPKEIIWR
+301 W
-315 ENVSNS
+315 
-321 EAANSQEANNFPPS
+321 
-335 LNGSGNMNPSQNLVD
+335 GNMQPTQELVD
-350 AFPMANGYPISDI
+350 DYCMANGLPITDPASGY
-363 VNSNYDKNNPYK
+363 NKNNPYK

-459 AEASLEAGDKPTAVE
+459 AEASLEAGDKPTAIE

-482 GGNMPSI
+482 GDNMPSI
-489 DDTYPLGIT
+489 GDTYPQGIT

>member
-1 MKKKIIFLVA
+1 MRIHNIIKTVCLAGSLALLSACEDWLEIEPKDRFGDTTVWGSEENADMFLNDIYNQLPHLNNETQNLDQYSDNSYVGAEWMNARTTIYTGALSPTSWIPGPWDMWKWGRQNNDDAKGQYERIRSCNLFITKVTESDFSADYKKERLAEARFLRAWFYHYLWMAYGGVPIITEVLDNNVSTDIFYPRETAQKTFEFIDKELDEIK
-11 AALMLNSCDD
+11 DD
-21 LFEPAIEN
+21 LP
-29 FKDVEQMYDD
+29 
-39 AQYAQG
+39 
-45 FLVNVYRCVPGY
+45 P
-57 YDNSEYATD
+57 
-66 DAVINQKN
+66 
-74 NAFLTMATGGWTSR
+74 
-88 LWTPINQW
+88 
-96 TNSFSSIQYIN
+96 
-107 LFLENV
+107 
-113 DKVRWSDDAEKAQLF
+113 
-128 ARRTKGEA
+128 RRSG
-136 YGLRGMFLYYLLR
+136 
-149 AHAGFGEN
+149 
-157 GELLGVPRLTE
+157 
-168 YLTINSDLN
+168 SDLG
-177 LPRASF
+177 RASKG
-183 ADCVQQIYSDLEK
+183 AILTLKGWV
-196 AEELLPW
+196 ELFHASELRNPGKDKKRW
-203 EYNDVNEVPA
+203 E
-213 DFQSIT
+213 
-219 QDKGKYNTV
+219 
-228 MGEKSRQLF
+228 
-237 NGLIARAY
+237 
-245 RVRTALLAASPAF
+245 
-258 QDASNPAS
+258 
-266 WADAANAAAA
+266 AAAA
-276 VLNYNGG
+276 TLKDIIDLQVYHLQPTILDLWTEATNNNDEVIFDFQMSKQNGG
-283 LGGLDDKG
+283 RREGLFGPVFVKG
-291 VEYYSKEVVE
+291 VQSS
-301 NLQKGINPKEIIWR
+301 W
-315 ENVSNS
+315 
-321 EAANSQEANNFPPS
+321 
-335 LNGSGNMNPSQNLVD
+335 GNMQPTQELVD
-350 AFPMANGYPISDI
+350 DYCMANGLPITDPASGY
-363 VNSNYDKNNPYK
+363 NKNNPYK

>member
-1 MKKKIIFLVA
+1 MRIHNIIKTVCLAGSLALLSACEDWLEIEPKDRFGDTTVWGSEENADMFLNDIYNQLPHLNNETQNLDQYSDNSYVGAEWMNARTTIYTGALSPTSWIPGPWDMWKWGRQNNDDAKGQYERIRSCNLFITKVTESDFSAEYKKERLAEVRFLRAWFYHYLWMAYGGVPIITEVLDNNVSTDIFYPRETAQKTFEFIDKELDEIK
-11 AALMLNSCDD
+11 DD
-21 LFEPAIEN
+21 LP
-29 FKDVEQMYDD
+29 
-39 AQYAQG
+39 
-45 FLVNVYRCVPGY
+45 P
-57 YDNSEYATD
+57 
-66 DAVINQKN
+66 
-74 NAFLTMATGGWTSR
+74 
-88 LWTPINQW
+88 
-96 TNSFSSIQYIN
+96 
-107 LFLENV
+107 
-113 DKVRWSDDAEKAQLF
+113 
-128 ARRTKGEA
+128 RRSG
-136 YGLRGMFLYYLLR
+136 
-149 AHAGFGEN
+149 
-157 GELLGVPRLTE
+157 
-168 YLTINSDLN
+168 SDLG
-177 LPRASF
+177 RASKG
-183 ADCVQQIYSDLEK
+183 AILTLKGWV
-196 AEELLPW
+196 ELFHASELRNPGKDKKRW
-203 EYNDVNEVPA
+203 E
-213 DFQSIT
+213 
-219 QDKGKYNTV
+219 
-228 MGEKSRQLF
+228 
-237 NGLIARAY
+237 
-245 RVRTALLAASPAF
+245 
-258 QDASNPAS
+258 
-266 WADAANAAAA
+266 AAAA
-276 VLNYNGG
+276 TLKDVIDLQVYHLQPTILDLWTEATNNNDEVIFDFQMSKQNGG
-283 LGGLDDKG
+283 RREGLFGPVFVKG
-291 VEYYSKEVVE
+291 VQSS
-301 NLQKGINPKEIIWR
+301 W
-315 ENVSNS
+315 
-321 EAANSQEANNFPPS
+321 
-335 LNGSGNMNPSQNLVD
+335 GNMQPTQELVD
-350 AFPMANGYPISDI
+350 DYCMANGLPITDPASGY
-363 VNSNYDKNNPYK
+363 NKNNPYK

-425 KTIDESVNGADN
+425 KTIHESVNGADN

-459 AEASLEAGDKPTAVE
+459 AEASLEAGDKPTAIE

-482 GGNMPSI
+482 GDNMPSI
-489 DDTYPLGIT
+489 GDTYPQGIT

>member
-1 MKKKIIFLVA
+1 MRIHNIIKTVCLAGSLALLSACEDWLEIEPKDRFGDTTVWGSEENADMFLNDIYNQLPHLNNETQNLDQYSDNSYVGAEWMNARTTIYTGALSPTSWIPGPWDMWKWGRQNNDDAKGQYERIRSCNLFITKVSESDFSAEYKKERLAEARFLRAWFYHYLWMAYGGVPIITEVLDNNVSTDIFYPRETAQKTFEFIDRELDEIKDDLPPRRSGSDLGRASKGAILTLKGWIELFHASDLRNPGKDKKRWETA
-11 AALMLNSCDD
+11 AATL
-21 LFEPAIEN
+21 
-29 FKDVEQMYDD
+29 KDVIDLQ
-39 AQYAQG
+39 
-45 FLVNVYRCVPGY
+45 VYHLQPTIL
-57 YDNSEYATD
+57 D
-66 DAVINQKN
+66 
-74 NAFLTMATGGWTSR
+74 
-88 LWTPINQW
+88 LWTEA
-96 TNSFSSIQYIN
+96 TNN
-107 LFLENV
+107 
-113 DKVRWSDDAEKAQLF
+113 
-128 ARRTKGEA
+128 
-136 YGLRGMFLYYLLR
+136 
-149 AHAGFGEN
+149 
-157 GELLGVPRLTE
+157 
-168 YLTINSDLN
+168 
-177 LPRASF
+177 
-183 ADCVQQIYSDLEK
+183 
-196 AEELLPW
+196 
-203 EYNDVNEVPA
+203 NDEVIF
-213 DFQSIT
+213 DFQMSK
-219 QDKGKYNTV
+219 Q
-228 MGEKSRQLF
+228 
-237 NGLIARAY
+237 
-245 RVRTALLAASPAF
+245 
-258 QDASNPAS
+258 
-266 WADAANAAAA
+266 
-276 VLNYNGG
+276 NGG
-283 LGGLDDKG
+283 RREGLFGPVFVKG
-291 VEYYSKEVVE
+291 VQSS
-301 NLQKGINPKEIIWR
+301 W
-315 ENVSNS
+315 
-321 EAANSQEANNFPPS
+321 
-335 LNGSGNMNPSQNLVD
+335 GNMQPTQELVD
-350 AFPMANGYPISDI
+350 DYCMANGLPITDPASG
-363 VNSNYDKNNPYK
+363 YDKNNPYK

-459 AEASLEAGDKPTAVE
+459 AEASLEAGDKPTAIK

-482 GGNMPSI
+482 GDNMPSI
-489 DDTYPLGIT
+489 NDTYPQGIT

-587 REQNGGEDG
+587 CEQNGGEDG